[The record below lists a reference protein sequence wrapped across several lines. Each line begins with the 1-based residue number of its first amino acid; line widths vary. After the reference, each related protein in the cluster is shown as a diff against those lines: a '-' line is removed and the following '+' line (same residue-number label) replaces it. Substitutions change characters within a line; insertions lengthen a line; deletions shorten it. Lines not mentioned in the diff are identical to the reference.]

1 MSLAFGVLLLALAV
15 MLGGVAALFRHRSEG
30 AMSALRTFALVGA
43 ASIALLHLLPEALG
57 EIGWPALLAAVA
69 GFLAPAL
76 LERLVIGEAGAHRTP
91 TTALAMGYAAVLAHQ
106 FGEGAAVASLSRV
119 GQLTLPVVLALAA
132 HTVPLAMVVAIQVL
146 EVRAGA
152 AGKGAMSAALAGI
165 ALATVVGAFATRLVD
180 LEQLEAVEPW
190 LLSAVAGLL
199 LHALSHEAVASGP
212 ATTISRAGEAAGG
225 LLGLVLAT
233 IGIDEEEWVQRIP
246 FQLQIAAL
254 AVLAGLILL
263 RSYGPRRPAERPH

>member
-15 MLGGVAALFRHRSEG
+15 MLGGMAALFRHRSER

-57 EIGWPALLAAVA
+57 EIGWLALIAAAA
-69 GFLAPAL
+69 GFLAPAV

-146 EVRAGA
+146 EVRAGTG
-152 AGKGAMSAALAGI
+152 GKGAMSAALAGI
-165 ALATVVGAFATRLVD
+165 ALATVIGAFATRLVD
-180 LEQLEAVEPW
+180 VERLEAVEPW

-212 ATTISRAGEAAGG
+212 ATTVSRIGEALGG

-254 AVLAGLILL
+254 VVLAGLILL
-263 RSYGPRRPAERPH
+263 RSYGPRRAAERPH

>member
-15 MLGGVAALFRHRSEG
+15 MLGGIAALFRHRSEG

-57 EIGWPALLAAVA
+57 EIGWPASLAAVA

-146 EVRAGA
+146 EVRAGTG
-152 AGKGAMSAALAGI
+152 GKRAMSAALAGI

-180 LEQLEAVEPW
+180 VERLEAVEPW

-212 ATTISRAGEAAGG
+212 ATTVSRAGEAVGG

-233 IGIDEEEWVQRIP
+233 IGIDEEEWVQQIP

-254 AVLAGLILL
+254 VVVAGLILL
-263 RSYGPRRPAERPH
+263 RSYGPRRAAERPH

>member
-1 MSLAFGVLLLALAV
+1 MSLAFGVFLLALAV
-15 MLGGVAALFRHRSEG
+15 MLGGMAALFRHRSEG

-57 EIGWPALLAAVA
+57 EIGWLALIAAAA
-69 GFLAPAL
+69 GLLAPAV
-76 LERLVIGEAGAHRTP
+76 LERVVIGEAGAHRTP

-146 EVRAGA
+146 EVRAGTG
-152 AGKGAMSAALAGI
+152 GKGAMSAALAGI
-165 ALATVVGAFATRLVD
+165 ALATVIGAFATRLVD
-180 LEQLEAVEPW
+180 VERLEAVEPW
-190 LLSAVAGLL
+190 LLSAVAGIL

-212 ATTISRAGEAAGG
+212 ATTVSRAGEAMGG

-254 AVLAGLILL
+254 VVLAGLIFL
-263 RSYGPRRPAERPH
+263 RSYGPRRAAERPH

>member
-15 MLGGVAALFRHRSEG
+15 MLGGMAALFRHRSER

-57 EIGWPALLAAVA
+57 EIGWLALIAAVA
-69 GFLAPAL
+69 GFLAPAV

-146 EVRAGA
+146 EVRAGTG
-152 AGKGAMSAALAGI
+152 GKGAMSAALAGI
-165 ALATVVGAFATRLVD
+165 ALATVIGAFATRLVD
-180 LEQLEAVEPW
+180 VERLEAVEPW

-212 ATTISRAGEAAGG
+212 ATTVSRAGEALGG

-233 IGIDEEEWVQRIP
+233 IGIDEEEWVQGIP

-254 AVLAGLILL
+254 VVLAGLILL
-263 RSYGPRRPAERPH
+263 RSYGPRRATERPH

>member
-1 MSLAFGVLLLALAV
+1 VSLAFGVLLLALAV
-15 MLGGVAALFRHRSEG
+15 MLGGMAALFRHRSEG

-57 EIGWPALLAAVA
+57 EVGWLALIAAAA
-69 GFLAPAL
+69 GLLAPAV
-76 LERLVIGEAGAHRTP
+76 LERVVIGEAGAHRTP

-146 EVRAGA
+146 EVRAGTG
-152 AGKGAMSAALAGI
+152 GKGAMSAALAGI
-165 ALATVVGAFATRLVD
+165 ALATVIGAFATRLVD
-180 LEQLEAVEPW
+180 VERLEAVEPW

-212 ATTISRAGEAAGG
+212 ATTVSRAGEAMGG
-225 LLGLVLAT
+225 LLGLALAT
-233 IGIDEEEWVQRIP
+233 IGIDEEEWVQRVP

-254 AVLAGLILL
+254 VVLAGLIFL
-263 RSYGPRRPAERPH
+263 RSYGPRRAAERPH

>member
-15 MLGGVAALFRHRSEG
+15 MLGGMAALFRHRSEG

-57 EIGWPALLAAVA
+57 EIGWPALIAAGA

-132 HTVPLAMVVAIQVL
+132 HTTPLAMVVAIQVL
-146 EVRAGA
+146 EVRAGTG
-152 AGKGAMSAALAGI
+152 GKRAMSAALAGI

-180 LEQLEAVEPW
+180 LEHLEAVEPW

-212 ATTISRAGEAAGG
+212 ATTVSRASEAVGG

-233 IGIDEEEWVQRIP
+233 IGIDEEEWVQQVP

-254 AVLAGLILL
+254 VVLAGLILL
-263 RSYGPRRPAERPH
+263 RSYGPRRAAERPH

>member
-15 MLGGVAALFRHRSEG
+15 MLGGIAALFRHRSEG

-76 LERLVIGEAGAHRTP
+76 LERLVVGEAGAHRTP

-146 EVRAGA
+146 EVRVGTG
-152 AGKGAMSAALAGI
+152 GKRAMSAALAGI

-180 LEQLEAVEPW
+180 LERLEAVEPW

-212 ATTISRAGEAAGG
+212 ATTVSRAGEAVGG
-225 LLGLVLAT
+225 LLGLALAT
-233 IGIDEEEWVQRIP
+233 IGIDEEEWVQQIP
-246 FQLQIAAL
+246 FQLQIVAL
-254 AVLAGLILL
+254 VVVAGLILL
-263 RSYGPRRPAERPH
+263 RSYGPRRAAEHPH

>member
-15 MLGGVAALFRHRSEG
+15 MLGGMAALFRHRSEG

-43 ASIALLHLLPEALG
+43 ASIALLHLLPEALD
-57 EIGWPALLAAVA
+57 EIGWLALIAAVA
-69 GFLAPAL
+69 GFLAPAV

-146 EVRAGA
+146 EVRAGTG
-152 AGKGAMSAALAGI
+152 GKGAMSAALVGI
-165 ALATVVGAFATRLVD
+165 ALATVIGAFATRLVD
-180 LEQLEAVEPW
+180 VERLEAVEPW
-190 LLSAVAGLL
+190 LLSAVAGIL

-212 ATTISRAGEAAGG
+212 ATTVSRAGEAMGG

-254 AVLAGLILL
+254 VVLAGLIFL
-263 RSYGPRRPAERPH
+263 RSYGPRRAAERPH

>member
-1 MSLAFGVLLLALAV
+1 MLLALAV
-15 MLGGVAALFRHRSEG
+15 MLGGIAALFRHRSEG

-76 LERLVIGEAGAHRTP
+76 LERLVVGEAGAHRTP

-146 EVRAGA
+146 EVRAGTG
-152 AGKGAMSAALAGI
+152 GKRAMSAALAGI

-180 LEQLEAVEPW
+180 LERLEAVEPW

-212 ATTISRAGEAAGG
+212 ATTVSRAGEAVGG
-225 LLGLVLAT
+225 LLGLALAT
-233 IGIDEEEWVQRIP
+233 IGIDEEEWVQQIP

-254 AVLAGLILL
+254 VVVAGLILL
-263 RSYGPRRPAERPH
+263 RSYGPRRAAEHPH

>member
-1 MSLAFGVLLLALAV
+1 MSLAFGVSLLALAV
-15 MLGGVAALFRHRSEG
+15 MLGGIAAVFRHRSEG
-30 AMSALRTFALVGA
+30 AMSTLRTFALVGA

-57 EIGWPALLAAVA
+57 EIGWLALFAAAA
-69 GFLAPAL
+69 GFLAPAA
-76 LERLVIGEAGAHRTP
+76 LERLALGEAGAHQTP

-119 GQLTLPVVLALAA
+119 GQLSLPIVLAIAA

-146 EVRAGA
+146 EVRAGTG
-152 AGKGAMSAALAGI
+152 GKRAMSAALAGI

-180 LEQLEAVEPW
+180 VERFETIEPW

-212 ATTISRAGEAAGG
+212 ATSVSRAGEAIGG
-225 LLGLVLAT
+225 LLGLFLST
-233 IGIDEEEWVQRIP
+233 IGIDEEDWVQQIP
-246 FQLQIAAL
+246 AAL
-254 AVLAGLILL
+254 KIVALFVLAGLILL
-263 RSYGPRRPAERPH
+263 RSYGPRRTAEHPH

>member
-15 MLGGVAALFRHRSEG
+15 MLGGMAALFRHRSER

-57 EIGWPALLAAVA
+57 EIGWLALIAAVA
-69 GFLAPAL
+69 GFLAPAV

-146 EVRAGA
+146 EVRAGTG
-152 AGKGAMSAALAGI
+152 GKSAMSAALAGI
-165 ALATVVGAFATRLVD
+165 ALATVIGAFATRLVD
-180 LEQLEAVEPW
+180 VERLEAVEPW

-212 ATTISRAGEAAGG
+212 ATTVSRAGEAVGG

-254 AVLAGLILL
+254 VVLAGLILL
-263 RSYGPRRPAERPH
+263 RSYGPRRATERPH

>member
-15 MLGGVAALFRHRSEG
+15 MLGGMAALFRHRSER

-57 EIGWPALLAAVA
+57 EIGWLALIAAVA
-69 GFLAPAL
+69 GFLAPAV

-146 EVRAGA
+146 EVRAGTG
-152 AGKGAMSAALAGI
+152 GKGAMSAALAGI
-165 ALATVVGAFATRLVD
+165 ALATVIGAFATRLVD
-180 LEQLEAVEPW
+180 VERLEAVEPW

-212 ATTISRAGEAAGG
+212 ATTVSRAGEALGG

-254 AVLAGLILL
+254 VVLAGLILL
-263 RSYGPRRPAERPH
+263 RSYGPRRATERPH

>member
-1 MSLAFGVLLLALAV
+1 MSLAFGVFLLALAV
-15 MLGGVAALFRHRSEG
+15 MLGGMAALFRHRSEG

-57 EIGWPALLAAVA
+57 EIGWLALIAAVA
-69 GFLAPAL
+69 GFLAPAV

-146 EVRAGA
+146 EVRAGTG
-152 AGKGAMSAALAGI
+152 GKGAMSAALAGI
-165 ALATVVGAFATRLVD
+165 ALATVIGAFATRLVD
-180 LEQLEAVEPW
+180 VERLEAVEPW
-190 LLSAVAGLL
+190 LLSAVAGIL

-212 ATTISRAGEAAGG
+212 ATTVSRAGEAMGG

-254 AVLAGLILL
+254 VVLAGLIFL
-263 RSYGPRRPAERPH
+263 RSYGPRRAAERPH

>member
-15 MLGGVAALFRHRSEG
+15 MLGGIAALFRHRSEG

-76 LERLVIGEAGAHRTP
+76 LERLVVGEAGAHRTP

-146 EVRAGA
+146 EVRAGTG
-152 AGKGAMSAALAGI
+152 GKRAMSAALAGI

-180 LEQLEAVEPW
+180 LERLEAVEPW

-212 ATTISRAGEAAGG
+212 ATTVSRAGEAVGG
-225 LLGLVLAT
+225 LLGLALAT
-233 IGIDEEEWVQRIP
+233 IGIDEEEWVQQIP

-254 AVLAGLILL
+254 VVVAGLILL
-263 RSYGPRRPAERPH
+263 RSYGPRRAAEHPH

>member
-1 MSLAFGVLLLALAV
+1 MSLAFGVFLLALAV
-15 MLGGVAALFRHRSEG
+15 MLGGMAALFRHRSEG

-43 ASIALLHLLPEALG
+43 ASIALLHLLPEALS
-57 EIGWPALLAAVA
+57 EIGWLALIAAAA
-69 GFLAPAL
+69 GLLAPAV
-76 LERLVIGEAGAHRTP
+76 LERVVIGEAGAHRTP

-146 EVRAGA
+146 EVRAGTG
-152 AGKGAMSAALAGI
+152 GKGAMSAALAGI
-165 ALATVVGAFATRLVD
+165 ALATVIGAFATRLVD
-180 LEQLEAVEPW
+180 VERLEAVEPW
-190 LLSAVAGLL
+190 LLSAVAGIL

-212 ATTISRAGEAAGG
+212 ATTVSRAGEAMGG

-254 AVLAGLILL
+254 VVLAGLIFL
-263 RSYGPRRPAERPH
+263 RSYGPRRAAERPH

>member
-1 MSLAFGVLLLALAV
+1 MLLALAV
-15 MLGGVAALFRHRSEG
+15 MLGGMAALFRHRSER

-57 EIGWPALLAAVA
+57 EIGWLALIAAAA
-69 GFLAPAL
+69 GFLAPAV

-146 EVRAGA
+146 EVRAGTG
-152 AGKGAMSAALAGI
+152 GKGAMSAALAGI
-165 ALATVVGAFATRLVD
+165 ALATVIGAFATRLVD
-180 LEQLEAVEPW
+180 VERLEAVEPW

-212 ATTISRAGEAAGG
+212 ATTVSRIGEALGG

-254 AVLAGLILL
+254 VVLAGLILL
-263 RSYGPRRPAERPH
+263 RSYGPRRAAERPH

>member
-146 EVRAGA
+146 EVRADTG
-152 AGKGAMSAALAGI
+152 GKRAMSAALAGI

-180 LEQLEAVEPW
+180 LEHLEAVEPW

-212 ATTISRAGEAAGG
+212 ATTVSRAGEAVGG
-225 LLGLVLAT
+225 LLGLMLAT
-233 IGIDEEEWVQRIP
+233 IGIDEEEWVQQIP

-254 AVLAGLILL
+254 VIVAGLILL
-263 RSYGPRRPAERPH
+263 RSYGPRRAAERPH

>member
-15 MLGGVAALFRHRSEG
+15 MLGGMAALFRNRSEG

-57 EIGWPALLAAVA
+57 EIGWPALMAAAA
-69 GFLAPAL
+69 GFLAPAV
-76 LERLVIGEAGAHRTP
+76 LERAVIGEAGPHRTP

-146 EVRAGA
+146 EVRAGTG
-152 AGKGAMSAALAGI
+152 GKRAMSAALAGI
-165 ALATVVGAFATRLVD
+165 ALATVIGAFATRLVD
-180 LEQLEAVEPW
+180 VEHLEAVEPW

-212 ATTISRAGEAAGG
+212 ATTVSRAGEAMGG

-233 IGIDEEEWVQRIP
+233 IGIDEEEWVQQIP

-254 AVLAGLILL
+254 VVLAGLILL
-263 RSYGPRRPAERPH
+263 RSYGPRRASERPH